1 MSYVPNGLNRP
12 LSRRQALKV
21 MGGMASMAAL
31 AACAPVAPG
40 AAPAAGGEA
49 AAPAQAGGSM
59 VVAHRAEYF
68 AEMETLFSN
77 AVKEWG
83 AANNYEIETTI
94 VAAEAFE
101 DFVAKLVAQV
111 QAGEPPDLVYHVRL
125 VQQLHSFGA
134 LEVVSDVVAE
144 AEGLYGEAPYG
155 QSVNNLI
162 DGEWYGIPYIMSGGG
177 AYARRSWFEEGGFD
191 PLALATYD
199 ERRAAALAISDPAS
213 EKYGWGVT
221 VAKSGDGRGFIEGV
235 IQNWGGHYT
244 DENMTQITFNS
255 PETIA
260 AVTWL
265 AETYTSETYAPMLP
279 PGILSWT
286 DASNN
291 EAYLAGNIG
300 YTHNAASVYAKAKA
314 DGNPI
319 FEDTVHLPTAIGPLG
334 EKLEA
339 GGGGQFNIPAGAAQ
353 IEAAKQLALHMLKPE
368 VFLPISLISAG
379 LFLPAYAGI
388 DALPEVQAAYEAD
401 PNLASM
407 SAATKGSH
415 VGSSWPAQ
423 PSPFFDAIAAQ
434 AIIEEMMA
442 RVTNDGATP
451 EEAVAEAADR
461 MQQLAD
467 EMGALG

>member
-1 MSYVPNGLNRP
+1 ML
-12 LSRRQALKV
+12 QV
-21 MGGMASMAAL
+21 MGGMAGMAAL

-40 AAPAAGGEA
+40 GAPAAEGGEA
-49 AAPAQAGGSM
+49 AAAPSQAGGSM

-68 AEMETLFSN
+68 KEMETLFAQ
-77 AVKEWG
+77 AVADWG

-134 LEVVSDVVAE
+134 LEPVSDVVAE

-155 QSVNNLI
+155 QRNTNLI
-162 DGEWYGIPYIMSGGG
+162 DDEWYGIPYIMSGGG
-177 AYARRSWFEEGGFD
+177 SFGRRSWFEEAGFD
-191 PLALATYD
+191 VATLATYD
-199 ERRAAALAISDPAS
+199 QRRDACLAISKPDE

-260 AVTWL
+260 AITWL
-265 AETYTSETYAPMLP
+265 SEIYTSEQFAPMLP

-286 DASNN
+286 DSSNN
-291 EAYLAGNIG
+291 EAFLAGNIG
-300 YTHNAASVYAKAKA
+300 YTSNAASVYAKAKA

-319 FEDTVHLPTAIGPLG
+319 FEDTHVFETVVGPLG
-334 EKLEA
+334 QKLEA
-339 GGGGQFNIPAGAAQ
+339 GGGGQFNVPTGAAQ
-353 IEAAKQLALHMLKPE
+353 IDAAKQLALHMLTPE
-368 VFLPISLISAG
+368 IFLPISLISAG
-379 LFLPAYAGI
+379 LFLPAYAGV

-401 PNLASM
+401 PNLATM
-407 SAATKGSH
+407 SAATKGDH
-415 VGSSWPAQ
+415 LGSSWPAQ

-442 RVTNDGATP
+442 RVVNDGIAP
-451 EEAVAEAADR
+451 EAAVAEAADR

-467 EMGALG
+467 EMGALSQ

>member
-1 MSYVPNGLNRP
+1 
-12 LSRRQALKV
+12 
-21 MGGMASMAAL
+21 MGGLASMAAL
-31 AACAPVAPG
+31 AACAPVAPSG
-40 AAPAAGGEA
+40 GAASTAGESAAAPAA
-49 AAPAQAGGSM
+49 AGGKM
-59 VVAHRAEYF
+59 VVAHRKEYF
-68 AEMETLFSN
+68 AEMETLFAK
-77 AVKEWG
+77 AVKDWG
-83 AANNYEIETTI
+83 AAHNYEIETTV

-125 VQQLHSFGA
+125 VQQLYSFDA
-134 LEVVSDVVAE
+134 LEKVTDTVDKAQ
-144 AEGLYGEAPYG
+144 ALYGDAPYG
-155 QSVNNLI
+155 QSSTNLI

-177 AYARRSWFEEGGFD
+177 TFGRRSWFEEGGFD
-191 PLALATYD
+191 VATLATYD
-199 ERRAAALAISDPAS
+199 QRRDAALAISKPNE

-244 DENMTQITFNS
+244 DENMTEITFNS

-265 AETYTSETYAPMLP
+265 AEIYTSDKYAPMLP

-286 DASNN
+286 DSSNN
-291 EAYLAGNIG
+291 EAFLAGNIG
-300 YTHNAASVYAKAKA
+300 YTSNAASIYAKAKA

-319 FEDTVHLPTAIGPLG
+319 FDDTYIFETPIGPLG
-334 EKLEA
+334 QKLEA
-339 GGGGQFNIPAGAAQ
+339 GGGGQFNIPKGAKN
-353 IEAAKQLALHMLKPE
+353 IDAAKELSLYMLTPE

-379 LFLPAYAGI
+379 LFLPAYTKI
-388 DALPEVQAAYEAD
+388 DEMPEVQKAYEAD
-401 PNLASM
+401 PNLARM
-407 SAATKGSH
+407 SAATKGNH
-415 VGSSWPAQ
+415 PGSSWPAL
-423 PSPFFDAIAAQ
+423 PHPFFDAIQAQ

-442 RVTNDGATP
+442 QVINNGVSVEDAVTQAT
-451 EEAVAEAADR
+451 ER